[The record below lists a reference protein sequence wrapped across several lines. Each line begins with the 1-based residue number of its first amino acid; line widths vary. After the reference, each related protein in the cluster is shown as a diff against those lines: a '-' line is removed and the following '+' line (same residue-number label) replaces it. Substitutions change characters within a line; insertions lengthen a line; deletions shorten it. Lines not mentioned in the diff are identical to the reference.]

1 MCPAETTRDILRII
15 LGEQEEPLLELLG
28 LEVFLELCVVI
39 RTEEESTI
47 DIANLTPAQLTL
59 IRNLLNQIKEILGS
73 ALSVPL

>member
-73 ALSVPL
+73 VLSVPL